1 MLGNHGMIPGL
12 KKFTQEKG
20 TDKETNSYN
29 SIILKVQTLEAVW
42 IPALLLTDYEI
53 LGKLVNLVWN
63 FLVRRTEI
71 IILAS

>member
-1 MLGNHGMIPGL
+1 MLGNHGMVPGL

-20 TDKETNSYN
+20 ADKETNSYN

-42 IPALLLTDYEI
+42 IPALPLTDYEI
-53 LGKLVNLVWN
+53 LGKLLNLVWN